1 MLVPPGPP
9 GSWGS
14 FAQAPGPSQDLRYA
28 PDTSSNAC
36 PSTNP
41 FAGDDDS
48 DQFIGADIEP
58 TKMHLQGNSGEVVGL
73 LGK

>member
-1 MLVPPGPP
+1 MPVPPSPP

-48 DQFIGADIEP
+48 DDDDDDDTDQFIRGDYSP
-58 TKMHLQGNSGEVVGL
+58 
-73 LGK
+73 